1 MHAPNTDGLLSP
13 GCLFSFASF
22 RSNGCTVRT
31 RRQANGGS
39 ALGSG
44 RSGTCQPAPPH
55 AADSPLIPQAWIAV
69 RRLVNGLAIEI
80 GEPRLDLPGRHHHE
94 DVFIALPAGDATF
107 FTCGIEIGKAPV
119 NSCCISVQHDD
130 ESYGHAILAAT
141 VFHELHGETG
151 TDEPFGGAT
160 SVGSPFDPEP
170 AFRLGRQLPHPL
182 EESEH
187 ECLMLLV
194 FTQQDGLHLPSHR
207 SQPLAISSE
216 SLSPGSAGSGSDLR
230 AVTTP
235 DFSRWSV

>member
-1 MHAPNTDGLLSP
+1 MDFCRQDASSVSRAFAPTAVLCARGGKRMGDRLSELAAP
-13 GCLFSFASF
+13 AHVSQHLHMPP
-22 RSNGCTVRT
+22 TV
-31 RRQANGGS
+31 
-39 ALGSG
+39 
-44 RSGTCQPAPPH
+44 
-55 AADSPLIPQAWIAV
+55 PLIPQAWIAV

-80 GEPRLDLPGRHHHE
+80 GEPRLDLPSRHHHE